1 MWQSRF
7 APTPRSGHVRE
18 EMRREVENAPI
29 DHAEALLGAYKLLQ
43 EAQDHGVLDTLRG
56 VIGAG
61 DAIIGKISEYANTPE
76 VIRLIRNLLAMLRIR
91 GELDTGVLDALAK
104 AFTAGQREKTQSNHS
119 GPPSLLH
126 TFRRLTSKES
136 RRTLATIAELTNSL
150 GSALSSSSS
159 GNPGG
164 QETGEGPAA
173 SDTGTS
179 PLRSGIF
186 VTVAASAL
194 GITLASFWMSRRHS
208 SDKAA
213 LKNLELSLH
222 RSERSID
229 ALQ

>member
-1 MWQSRF
+1 MAEPIRTY
-7 APTPRSGHVRE
+7 TPQRNVRE
-18 EMRREVENAPI
+18 EMRREIENAPI
-29 DHAEALLGAYKLLQ
+29 EHAEALLGAYKLLQ

-61 DAIIGKISEYANTPE
+61 DAIIGKMSEYANTPE
-76 VIRLIRNLLAMLRIR
+76 VIRLVRNLLAMLRIR

-104 AFTAGQREKTQSNHS
+104 AFTAGQREKTQSKHS

-150 GSALSSSSS
+150 GSALSYG

-194 GITLASFWMSRRHS
+194 GITLASLWMSRRQ
-208 SDKAA
+208 
-213 LKNLELSLH
+213 L
-222 RSERSID
+222 I
-229 ALQ
+229 Q